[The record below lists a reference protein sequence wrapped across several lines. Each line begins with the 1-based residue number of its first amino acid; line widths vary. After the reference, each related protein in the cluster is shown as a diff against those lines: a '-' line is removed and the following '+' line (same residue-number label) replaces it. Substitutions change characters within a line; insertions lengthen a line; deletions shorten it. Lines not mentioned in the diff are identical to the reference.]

1 MLNSARAWDYATY
14 GPISAAAL
22 SAGGEYLIAGSQDGN
37 LYAFSRD
44 GELLWS
50 QTLGA
55 PIGRLAYSANGNYL
69 AAATATQGETLIN
82 FYGIN
87 GALMWSR
94 KVGRPV
100 LGLGISDD
108 GGIVVMG
115 SDNRNLYVVNYE
127 GSLIF
132 NHRLGGEVPT
142 VDLTRDSRL
151 IYAGCYDAFVYC
163 FDLQGRGLWNYK
175 TTGPVEKV
183 IATRAG
189 DVVYAVSADKRL
201 YQLNKTGSMISNQ
214 RFDETPNVI
223 AIDETAR
230 TMVLALGTDLLL
242 LHHKD
247 TAVHKRV
254 RLEGRVVEVAVSE
267 NGEHIACFT
276 SSNIV
281 HFFDREL
288 NELWVSEFPQ
298 RPTGLA
304 ISHKGHYVAV
314 GCNDKRVYL
323 LDSKEHYR
331 KTLKA
336 VTEAVREA
344 KESGMVVLEAEVL
357 AQKAEQ
363 ELEAEAFSS
372 MLKYAEAATK
382 IVSRQRE
389 RARPQISVLGVIHE
403 AFRKGQVTPVRA
415 IVMNTGMGPAK
426 NISFRFEGPFR
437 TESAPAREHLGVN
450 AWFEDNW
457 ELKATETGDHVLKFR
472 TMWHDAAG
480 AIQTAETQS
489 PVKVADAPKPMVYK
503 KSQPLIQLGS
513 VQRLV
518 TKVQADRKA
527 GRVPAPPP
535 ALPGSAEAQGK
546 ESDVIGEV
554 TSLKCKRCGTLLQE
568 DWKACPKCATPIG

>member
-1 MLNSARAWDYATY
+1 VLNSARAWDYTTY
-14 GPISAAAL
+14 GPITGAAL
-22 SAGGEYLIAGSQDGN
+22 SAGGEYVVAGSQDGN
-37 LYAFSRD
+37 LYAFSKE

-50 QTLGA
+50 QGMGA
-55 PIGRLAYSANGNYL
+55 PIGRVAYSSNGNYM
-69 AAATATQGETLIN
+69 AAATSTPGETLIN
-82 FYGIN
+82 FFGIN
-87 GALMWSR
+87 GALLWSR
-94 KVGRPV
+94 KVGKPV
-100 LGLGISDD
+100 QGLGISDD

-115 SDNRNLYVVNYE
+115 SDNRNIYVVNYE
-127 GSLIF
+127 GALIF
-132 NHRLGGEVPT
+132 NHRLGGEVRT

-214 RFDETPNVI
+214 RFDETPQLI

-254 RLEGRVVEVAVSE
+254 RLEGRVLDVAVSE
-267 NGEHIACFT
+267 NGEHIACYT
-276 SSNIV
+276 TSNIV

-298 RPTGLA
+298 RPTSLA
-304 ISHKGHYVAV
+304 ISHKGHFVAV
-314 GCNDKRVYL
+314 GCNDKHVYM

-336 VTEAVREA
+336 VTEAVGEA
-344 KESGMVVLEAEVL
+344 KAQGMVVLEAEIL

-372 MLKYAEAATK
+372 MLKYAEAAMK
-382 IVSRQRE
+382 IVSRQKE
-389 RARPQISVLGVIHE
+389 RAKPQISVLGVVHE
-403 AFRKGQVTPVRA
+403 AFRKGETTPVRA

-426 NISFRFEGPFR
+426 NISFRFEGPVR
-437 TESAPAREHLGVN
+437 AEAAPAREYLGVN
-450 AWFEDNW
+450 AWYEDNW
-457 ELKATETGDHVLKFR
+457 ELRATDKGDHVLKFR
-472 TMWHDAAG
+472 TMWHDSAG
-480 AIQTAETQS
+480 AIQTAEGQS
-489 PVKVADAPKPMVYK
+489 PIKVAESAKSLLYK
-503 KSQPLIQLGS
+503 KSQPIIQLGN
-513 VQRLV
+513 VQRLIQR
-518 TKVQADRKA
+518 VQADRKA
-527 GRVPAPPP
+527 GKVPSPPP
-535 ALPGSAEAQGK
+535 ALPGGPAEPGG
-546 ESDVIGEV
+546 DVIGDV
-554 TSLKCKRCGTLLQE
+554 TSLKCRRCGTLLQE
-568 DWKACPKCATPIG
+568 DWKACPKCATPIE

>member
-22 SAGGEYLIAGSQDGN
+22 AAGGEYVVAGSQDGN
-37 LYAFSRD
+37 LYAFSRE

-50 QTLGA
+50 QALGA
-55 PIGRLAYSANGNYL
+55 PIGRLAYCANGNYV
-69 AAATATQGETLIN
+69 AAATETHAETLIN

-87 GALMWSR
+87 GALLWSR
-94 KVGRPV
+94 KVGKPV
-100 LGLGISDD
+100 HGLGISDD

-115 SDNRNLYVVNYE
+115 SDNRNIYVVNYE

-189 DVVYAVSADKRL
+189 DVVYAVSSDKRL

-254 RLEGRVVEVAVSE
+254 RLEGRVLEVAVSE

-276 SSNIV
+276 TSNIV

-314 GCNDKRVYL
+314 GCNDKRVYM

-331 KTLKA
+331 RTLQA
-336 VTEAVREA
+336 VTEAIGEA
-344 KESGMVVLEAEVL
+344 KSTGMVVLEAEVL
-357 AQKAEQ
+357 AQKAGQ

-372 MLKYAEAATK
+372 MLKYAEAAMK

-389 RARPQISVLGVIHE
+389 RAKPQISVLGVVGE
-403 AFRKGQVTPVRA
+403 AFRRGETTAVRA
-415 IVMNTGMGPAK
+415 IVMNTGLGPAK
-426 NISFRFEGPFR
+426 NISFRFEGPVR
-437 TESAPAREHLGVN
+437 AEAAPAREYLSVN
-450 AWFEDNW
+450 AWYEDNW
-457 ELKATETGDHVLKFR
+457 ELRATEGGDHVLKFR

-480 AIQTAETQS
+480 TIQTAEAAS
-489 PVKVADAPKPMVYK
+489 PLKVAESPKPLVYK
-503 KSQPLIQLGS
+503 KSQPLIQLGN
-513 VQRLV
+513 VQKLIQ
-518 TKVQADRKA
+518 KVQADRRA
-527 GRVPAPPP
+527 GRVPPPP
-535 ALPGSAEAQGK
+535 PMLAGAGGGGDGDPLGEAA
-546 ESDVIGEV
+546 
-554 TSLKCKRCGTLLQE
+554 SLKCRRCGTLLQE
-568 DWKACPKCATPIG
+568 DWKACPKCATPVG